1 MNTNNQPANLLSNV
15 GCQQQQA
22 CQLAG
27 NNAAQY
33 SSTEIEIQG
42 LLQVIEEILPV
53 RGEE

>member
-1 MNTNNQPANLLSNV
+1 MMNTNNQPANLLSNV

-22 CQLAG
+22 CQHAG

-33 SSTEIEIQG
+33 SSTEIQG